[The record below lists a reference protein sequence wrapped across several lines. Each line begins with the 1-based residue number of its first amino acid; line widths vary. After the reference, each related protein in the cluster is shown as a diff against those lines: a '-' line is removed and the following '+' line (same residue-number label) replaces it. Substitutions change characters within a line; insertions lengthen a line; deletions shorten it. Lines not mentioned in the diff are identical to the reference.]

1 VTAGA
6 AAGKQVDLFLDG
18 LVNAPIKDDRA
29 LMEFPF
35 FSLQKTPRMRPLVYD
50 DGKVRIEVRP
60 GDRGIATIWDKDVLI
75 YAASIIND
83 RLERGLPVE
92 RTLRFSA
99 HNLLQSTGRGS
110 GKRAYEL
117 LLDAMFRLRSTTIVT
132 TIEAGEVKERRGF
145 GWIETFRVIERK
157 TRTGKKVMAA
167 CEITLNDWMFR
178 AIARDRRVLTISP
191 RYFGLGMG
199 LKRRLYELAR
209 KHCGHQE
216 RWVIALPRLIDK
228 CGSVLEPRFF
238 KPQLKR
244 VVEDDDLPDYH
255 VAMSFDPGLRDLVE
269 EDGLDGRRWASNER
283 ILIAFW
289 PRGMSPPGPLAAGGD

>member
-1 VTAGA
+1 VAAVTS
-6 AAGKQVDLFLDG
+6 KQVDLFLDG
-18 LVNAPIKDDRA
+18 LINAPIKDDRA

-35 FSLQKTPRMRPLVYD
+35 FSLQKAPRMRPLVYD
-50 DGKVRIEVRP
+50 DGKIRIEVRP

-75 YAASIIND
+75 YVASIIND

-92 RTLRFSA
+92 RTIRFNA
-99 HNLLQSTGRGS
+99 HNLLQVTGRGS

-132 TIEAGEVKERRGF
+132 SIEAGDVRERRGF
-145 GWIETFRVIERK
+145 GWIETFRIIER
-157 TRTGKKVMAA
+157 RTAAGKKVMAA

-178 AIARDRRVLTISP
+178 AIAKDRRVLTINP
-191 RYFGLGMG
+191 GYFDLGMG

-209 KHCGHQE
+209 KHCGYQE
-216 RWVIALPRLIDK
+216 RWVITLPKLIEK

-244 VVEDDDLPDYH
+244 VVTEDDLPDYH
-255 VAMSFDPGLRDLVE
+255 VAMGFDPAERPAGAAG
-269 EDGLDGRRWASNER
+269 DGLDVRRWASNER
-283 ILIAFW
+283 ILITFW
-289 PRGMSPPGPLAAGGD
+289 PRAAASPELLAPVG